1 MSKSTGP
8 KKSTAMRILILV
20 MAGIMILGAAALPF
34 LK

>member
-20 MAGIMILGAAALPF
+20 IAGIMILGAAALPF